1 MFLKDFIFCVI
12 CIYKLTYR
20 LASRF
25 IENWK
30 FVMSYFKTKT
40 VALGGGEGGIYL
52 TPSSVIESVKK
63 IKKTK
68 QPTANSILKF
78 MLN

>member
-1 MFLKDFIFCVI
+1 
-12 CIYKLTYR
+12 
-20 LASRF
+20 
-25 IENWK
+25 
-30 FVMSYFKTKT
+30 MSYFKAKT

>member
-30 FVMSYFKTKT
+30 FVMSYFKAKT

-52 TPSSVIESVKK
+52 TQSSVGMRVKK
-63 IKKTK
+63 
-68 QPTANSILKF
+68 N
-78 MLN
+78 